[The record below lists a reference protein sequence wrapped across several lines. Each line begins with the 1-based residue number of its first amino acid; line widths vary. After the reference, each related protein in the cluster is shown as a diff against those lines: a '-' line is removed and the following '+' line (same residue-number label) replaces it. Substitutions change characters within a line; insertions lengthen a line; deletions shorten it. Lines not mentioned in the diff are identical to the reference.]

1 MTVRLKLTMA
11 FIAVVFVGNA
21 LLSLFTVKHFG
32 QVWLGEVQMRVRL
45 DLNSARESYDNHIQG
60 IVRFLEAVALDERIG
75 AALRADDLWELERRL
90 GLAYQR
96 GGMDMLAAV
105 APSGQVRLRVHSPGN
120 RGDDVW
126 ANPLISSAI
135 KQGVPVWGTVVLS
148 QRELEREGGDLAARA
163 RFALLPTPA
172 AKPTEE
178 KSRTDGMV
186 AAAAIPIFDLEGELV
201 GVLYGADLLNR
212 RYEIVDRI
220 KAEVFGP
227 QVFEGREVG
236 TVTIFQGDLR
246 VSTNVTHED
255 GTRAVGTR
263 LSQAVYQKVLEQ
275 GEVWEDRAFVVN
287 AWYITAYEP
296 IRDPTGRVIGAL
308 YVGQLEAPFVHEEQ
322 TIVGTF
328 LLMMSL
334 TTVTSLVLLFFVT
347 MLVLRP
353 IGRIIT
359 MSRKVIRGDMTA
371 RVDMRPPGEMGRLC
385 QAINAMAD
393 AVSLR
398 EAQLKL
404 ATRKHI
410 GRAEKL
416 ASVGRLSAGI
426 AHEINN
432 PLTGILTFAHL
443 LRDKENMTEEDKS
456 DLQVIISETTRV
468 SEIVSGL
475 LDFAR
480 ERPSRKELLDI
491 NEVVERTLRLVSSQ
505 KQMERVT
512 VRQDLAP
519 ELPCINGDAN
529 QLEQVLLNL
538 ALNSIEAMP
547 GGGILSIATLAR
559 GSRVIIKVSDTG
571 CGIKEE
577 HLDEVFEPFFS
588 TKPVGTGT
596 GLGLSVSYGI
606 IEQHGGNLEAE
617 SEEGKGTTM
626 TIILPVA
633 GDEGSGADGGEVN

>member
-1 MTVRLKLTMA
+1 M
-11 FIAVVFVGNA
+11 
-21 LLSLFTVKHFG
+21 
-32 QVWLGEVQMRVRL
+32 
-45 DLNSARESYDNHIQG
+45 
-60 IVRFLEAVALDERIG
+60 
-75 AALRADDLWELERRL
+75 
-90 GLAYQR
+90 
-96 GGMDMLAAV
+96 
-105 APSGQVRLRVHSPGN
+105 
-120 RGDDVW
+120 
-126 ANPLISSAI
+126 
-135 KQGVPVWGTVVLS
+135 
-148 QRELEREGGDLAARA
+148 
-163 RFALLPTPA
+163 
-172 AKPTEE
+172 
-178 KSRTDGMV
+178 
-186 AAAAIPIFDLEGELV
+186 
-201 GVLYGADLLNR
+201 LYGGDLLNR
-212 RYEIVDRI
+212 RYEIVDQI
-220 KAEVFGP
+220 KAEVFGH
-227 QVFEGREVG
+227 QVYEGREVG

-263 LSQAVYQKVLEQ
+263 MSQAVCEKVLER
-275 GEVWEDRAFVVN
+275 GDVWDDRAFVVN

-296 IRDPTGRVIGAL
+296 IKDPVGRVIGAL
-308 YVGQLEAPFVHEEQ
+308 YVGQLEAPFLHKEQ
-322 TIVGTF
+322 TIVGSF

-416 ASVGRLSAGI
+416 ASIGRLSAGI

-468 SEIVSGL
+468 GEIVSGL

-512 VRQDLAP
+512 VREDLAP
-519 ELPCINGDAN
+519 DLPRVNGDSN

-538 ALNSIEAMP
+538 ALNSMEAMP
-547 GGGILSIATLAR
+547 GGGDLEIRTLAR

-571 CGIKEE
+571 CGIKDE
-577 HLDEVFEPFFS
+577 HLDDVFEPFFS

-606 IEQHGGNLEAE
+606 IEQHGGNLEVE

-633 GDEGSGADGGEVN
+633 KDEDEDADGEEVN